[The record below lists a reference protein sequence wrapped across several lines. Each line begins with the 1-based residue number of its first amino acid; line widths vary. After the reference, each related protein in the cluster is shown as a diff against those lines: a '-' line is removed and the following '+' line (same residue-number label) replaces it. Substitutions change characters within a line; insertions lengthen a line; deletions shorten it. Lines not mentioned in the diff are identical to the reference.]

1 MSITL
6 VVLSTHRDLFAGGSM
21 CGGVGAKV
29 GSCTLAVGRSNS
41 SSSSSSSSMQ
51 GGMAIVWSVALAAP
65 ASGMA
70 VVSSVAI

>member
-1 MSITL
+1 
-6 VVLSTHRDLFAGGSM
+6 M

-29 GSCTLAVGRSNS
+29 GSCILAVGRSSS

-70 VVSSVAI
+70 VSSVAI